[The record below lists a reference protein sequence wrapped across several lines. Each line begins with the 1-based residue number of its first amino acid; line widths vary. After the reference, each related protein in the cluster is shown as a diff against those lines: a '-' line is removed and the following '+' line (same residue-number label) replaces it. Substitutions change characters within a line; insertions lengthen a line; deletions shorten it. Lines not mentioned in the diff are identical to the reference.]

1 MDGAMDVVLPST
13 MGRRPAILPQ
23 TVAAVEKTACEA
35 RCGSMSWVIAR
46 CGRVGDRLVGT
57 GGT

>member
-1 MDGAMDVVLPST
+1 MDVVLPST